1 MTTGGRGKINPNPNA
16 GSFLSFGSCPARG
29 NFRLSASGYKV
40 NRALLATLSPYITR
54 HIKRYG
60 DYMVDLSRIPPPW
73 EGAITLP
80 IEIPES

>member
-1 MTTGGRGKINPNPNA
+1 LVAAAVILQNTVDLTLAIQTLN
-16 GSFLSFGSCPARG
+16 
-29 NFRLSASGYKV
+29 ASGYQV

-54 HIKRYG
+54 HINRYG

-80 IEIPES
+80 IEIPETYAE